1 MHMRT
6 KEVLRVT
13 AAGVAGAVI
22 GYFILHPYSAVF
34 YSLYPLPHSRT
45 PGSSLSFQ
53 EALGQFRLFL
63 DTFNMWYVGIP
74 YALIGALAGISIGIA
89 SEARRRHE
97 EAEKR
102 EAARK
107 AAHEAL
113 QELMVT
119 LSHYLLNAS
128 TVIGGYSRLL
138 IRKTK
143 GTELE
148 KPLQAI
154 MEESA
159 YVEAVVDSL
168 QSLEAVKEEEYIPG
182 GHSRMIDIK
191 AELERRIAQS
201 AARKDAATE
210 KEEKSEKPS

>member
-1 MHMRT
+1 MRMRT

-13 AAGVAGAVI
+13 AAGAAGAVV

-34 YSLYPLPHSRT
+34 YSLYPLPHIRPAGT
-45 PGSSLSFQ
+45 SLTFS

-74 YALIGALAGISIGIA
+74 YGLIGALAGISIGIA
-89 SEARRRHE
+89 AETSRRH
-97 EAEKR
+97 AETRRR

-128 TVIGGYSRLL
+128 TVIGGYSELL
-138 IRKTK
+138 IKKTK

-148 KPLQAI
+148 KPLEAI
-154 MEESA
+154 REESA
-159 YVEAVVDSL
+159 YVEAVVNSL
-168 QSLEAVKEEEYIPG
+168 KSLEAVTEEEYIPG

-201 AARKDAATE
+201 AARRDAAME
-210 KEEKSEKPS
+210 KEEKS

>member
-1 MHMRT
+1 MRMRT

-34 YSLYPLPHSRT
+34 YSLYPLPHSRPAGT
-45 PGSSLSFQ
+45 SLTFS
-53 EALGQFRLFL
+53 EALGEFRLFL

-74 YALIGALAGISIGIA
+74 YALIGALAGISVGIA
-89 SEARRRHE
+89 AETSRRH
-97 EAEKR
+97 AETRRR

-128 TVIGGYSRLL
+128 TVIGGYSQLL
-138 IRKTK
+138 LKKTK

-148 KPLQAI
+148 KPLEAI

-159 YVEAVVDSL
+159 FVEAVVNSL
-168 QSLEAVKEEEYIPG
+168 KSLEAVKEEEYIPG
-182 GHSRMIDIK
+182 GNSRMIDIK

-201 AARKDAATE
+201 ASRRDAAME
-210 KEEKSEKPS
+210 KEKNGEQAS

>member
-1 MHMRT
+1 MRT

-34 YSLYPLPHSRT
+34 YSLYPLPHNRP
-45 PGSSLSFQ
+45 PGTTLTFS
-53 EALGQFRLFL
+53 EALGEFRLFL
-63 DTFNMWYVGIP
+63 DTFHMWYVGIP
-74 YALIGALAGISIGIA
+74 YGLIGAFAGISIGIA
-89 SEARRRHE
+89 AETHRRHE
-97 EAEKR
+97 EAKRR
-102 EAARK
+102 EAAGK

-138 IRKTK
+138 IKKTK

-148 KPLQAI
+148 KPLEAI
-154 MEESA
+154 REEAA
-159 YVEAVVDSL
+159 YVEAVVESL
-168 QSLEAVKEEEYIPG
+168 KSLEAVKEEEYIPG
-182 GHSRMIDIK
+182 GNSRMIDIK
-191 AELERRIAQS
+191 AELERRIAES
-201 AARKDAATE
+201 AARKEAATE
-210 KEEKSEKPS
+210 KEEKS